1 MNMTLYIGIII
12 VSMLVGWILTLIE
25 NGERNFPYGLI
36 GAMIGVVIPAI
47 LLICVINEQPK
58 AMDVYKGR
66 TTLEITY
73 KDGVPVDS
81 VVVFKYMEE

>member
-1 MNMTLYIGIII
+1 
-12 VSMLVGWILTLIE
+12 MLVGWILTLIE

-47 LLICVINEQPK
+47 LLIYVINEQPK

-81 VVVFKYMEE
+81 VVVFK

>member
-1 MNMTLYIGIII
+1 MTLYISIII
-12 VSMLVGWILTLIE
+12 VSMLIGWILTLIE

-36 GAMIGVVIPAI
+36 GAIIGVVIPTI

-58 AMDVYKGR
+58 AMDVYKGI

-73 KDGVPVDS
+73 RDGVPMDS
-81 VVVFKYMEE
+81 VVVFKYKEK